1 MLTISEDISL
11 SLRKIKS
18 IKDDPQKSAEAV
30 NLVYV
35 NDQQPGIHRIRKDD
49 EFHYLCGKRKLRDK
63 KTLER
68 IKKLAIPPAWEE
80 VWICSIDNGHLQAT
94 GFDVKK
100 RKQYRYHPLWNS
112 LRNHTKF
119 YRLHEFGKALPLI
132 RQQVEKDLSLKGLPV
147 EKVLAAVVC
156 LMEQTSI
163 RVGNNLYEK
172 LNGSFGLTT
181 LKDKHVKISGDKM
194 QFIFKGKKGVSH
206 NVSLKSKRLAKI
218 VKACRDI
225 PGKELFQYY
234 DHDGNHKCI
243 DSGMVNN
250 YLKSITGKDFTAKD
264 FRTWSGTVHSLIA
277 FKEITICSTFEDNAE
292 DSIRDRKQDR
302 SKDGGRH
309 GGKDGRKNGREKSA
323 EELDTAANLTLA
335 QASSSTAKNT
345 LTKAEIKS
353 HILLVLD
360 HVAAHLG
367 NTRTVCKKYY
377 VHPAIIELYE
387 NCRLHPYLNQLD
399 DNETNHADDQLT
411 CEERLLMTI
420 LEKEGLSCG

>member
-1 MLTISEDISL
+1 TLFRS
-11 SLRKIKS
+11 
-18 IKDDPQKSAEAV
+18 
-30 NLVYV
+30 
-35 NDQQPGIHRIRKDD
+35 
-49 EFHYLCGKRKLRDK
+49 
-63 KTLER
+63 TLER

-119 YRLHEFGKALPLI
+119 YRLHEFGKAIPLI
-132 RQQVEKDLSLKGLPV
+132 REKVEKDLSLKGLPV

-163 RVGNNLYEK
+163 RIGNSLYEK

-194 QFIFKGKKGVSH
+194 QFIFKGKKGINH

-243 DSGMVNN
+243 DSGMVND

-277 FKEITICSTFEDNAE
+277 FKEIIICSTQEENSDE
-292 DSIRDRKQDR
+292 QITL
-302 SKDGGRH
+302 GRTSRL
-309 GGKDGRKNGREKSA
+309 KTQSADKNNIKS
-323 EELDTAANLTLA
+323 
-335 QASSSTAKNT
+335 
-345 LTKAEIKS
+345 LTKTEIKS
-353 HILLVLD
+353 HILAVLD
-360 HVAAHLG
+360 YVAEHLG
-367 NTRTVCKKYY
+367 NTRTVCRKYY
-377 VHPAIIELYE
+377 VHPAIIDLYE
-387 NCRLHPYLNQLD
+387 NNRLHLYLNQLED
-399 DNETNHADDQLT
+399 DQNNSIDDQLA
-411 CEERLLMTI
+411 CEEKLLMTI
-420 LEKEGLSCG
+420 LEKEGLNCG

>member
-35 NDQQPGIHRIRKDD
+35 NDQQPGIHRTRKDD
-49 EFHYLCGKRKLRDK
+49 EFHYLCGKKKLRDK

-119 YRLHEFGKALPLI
+119 YRLHEFGKSIPLI

-277 FKEITICSTFEDNAE
+277 FKEIIICSTLENNAEDNAKA
-292 DSIRDRKQDR
+292 SIKDRNNDNR
-302 SKDGGRH
+302 KDW
-309 GGKDGRKNGREKSA
+309 RKHSRKKIA
-323 EELDTAANLTLA
+323 EENDSQTAANITLD
-335 QASSSTAKNT
+335 QASSSTTTNT

>member
-49 EFHYLCGKRKLRDK
+49 QFHYLCGKKKLRDK

-119 YRLHEFGKALPLI
+119 YRLHEFGKSIPLI

-172 LNGSFGLTT
+172 LNGSFGITT

-277 FKEITICSTFEDNAE
+277 FKEITICSTLENNAEDNAKA
-292 DSIRDRKQDR
+292 SIKDRNNDNR
-302 SKDGGRH
+302 KDW
-309 GGKDGRKNGREKSA
+309 RKHSRKKIA
-323 EELDTAANLTLA
+323 EENDSQTAANITLD
-335 QASSSTAKNT
+335 QASSSTTTNT

>member
-49 EFHYLCGKRKLRDK
+49 QFHYLCGKKKLRDK

-119 YRLHEFGKALPLI
+119 YRLHEFGKSIPLI

-172 LNGSFGLTT
+172 LNGSFGITT

-277 FKEITICSTFEDNAE
+277 FKEITICSTLENNAEDNAKA
-292 DSIRDRKQDR
+292 SIKDRNNDNR
-302 SKDGGRH
+302 KDW
-309 GGKDGRKNGREKSA
+309 RKHSRKKIA
-323 EELDTAANLTLA
+323 EENDSQTAANITLA
-335 QASSSTAKNT
+335 QASSSTTNNT